1 MIWRLTSNT
10 KNTLLIIMLL
20 KAALSVSSQ
29 ANATCKSE
37 ADDLGDVVY
46 SSKKAA
52 SFGYWRTY
60 VDSNPDMC
68 WAVSQP
74 TNTDI
79 ILDKNSESNCR
90 VKPSV
95 TFSYFPLDK
104 EMGEL
109 MYFSGGLLDKNKPA
123 YLYIDDT
130 RFSLSI
136 IEGANAW
143 ARNSMVDQNIFTALS
158 TAEVMRIVSVTD
170 NGSVFSDT
178 FKLNGF
184 QNAANLAFEF
194 CKTLQKKL

>member
-1 MIWRLTSNT
+1 MSWQLTFNT
-10 KNTLLIIMLL
+10 KVMLSIILLT
-20 KAALSVSSQ
+20 KAALLVSSQ
-29 ANATCKSE
+29 ANASCKSN
-37 ADDLGDVVY
+37 ADDLGDVAY

-52 SFGYWRTY
+52 SFEYWRTY

-68 WAVSQP
+68 WAVSEP
-74 TNTDI
+74 TNTDT
-79 ILDKNSESNCR
+79 ILDRNSESNCR
-90 VKPSV
+90 VKPSI

-109 MYFSGGLLDKNKPA
+109 MYFSGVLLDKNKAA

-130 RFSLSI
+130 KFPLGI

-143 ARNSMVDQNIFTALS
+143 AKNSMVDRNIFTAMS
-158 TAEVMRIVSVTD
+158 KAEAVRIVSVTE

-178 FKLNGF
+178 FNLSGF